1 MQRRTNIQISS
12 LIILLSILTII
23 VQFVT
28 YYFFS
33 ASYFILGVSCL
44 ISFLCCHILLEQT
57 SSYEACFNFSVLT
70 LFISLVITI
79 LTCFS
84 KDQTLLP
91 YSSTILSIVII
102 NWLIPS
108 IHCFLRYMLEYGTKI
123 DDYTTFYRNSSI
135 VFFLFY
141 LGVLIY
147 GAFSNVAFP
156 WAYRALLDTAN
167 VIPFQVIATQIE
179 DYLYGLIPL
188 SDIITYLISRI
199 LFFLPY
205 GFYITLVLRRQ
216 TRLSRFF
223 ALILLPFVIEVLQ
236 YIIIPT
242 RCDIDDIIFAMIG
255 GLLGSLSFYLLI
267 VIFRVIA
274 GKEFLAKDA
283 NYRFSNSSLH
293 F

>member
-12 LIILLSILTII
+12 LIILLSIFTII

-33 ASYFILGVSCL
+33 AFYIILGVSCL
-44 ISFLCCHILLEQT
+44 ISLLCCHILLEQT
-57 SSYEACFNFSVLT
+57 TSYEVCFNFSVLT
-70 LFISLVITI
+70 LFISLIITI
-79 LTCFS
+79 LTYFS
-84 KDQTLLP
+84 KEQAFLP
-91 YSSTILSIVII
+91 YSSIILGIVLI

-108 IHCFLRYMLEYGTKI
+108 IHCFFRYMFEYGAKI
-123 DDYTTFYRNSSI
+123 DDYTTFYRNTSI

-147 GAFSNVAFP
+147 GAISNVAFP

-167 VIPFQVIATQIE
+167 IIPFQVIATQIE

-188 SDIITYLISRI
+188 SDIFTYLFSI
-199 LFFLPY
+199 LTFLPY
-205 GFYITLVLRRQ
+205 GFFITLVLRRQ

-223 ALILLPFVIEVLQ
+223 ALLLLPFVFEVLQ
-236 YIIIPT
+236 YIIIPN

-267 VIFRVIA
+267 IIFHAIS
-274 GKEFLAKDA
+274 GKEFLAKNA